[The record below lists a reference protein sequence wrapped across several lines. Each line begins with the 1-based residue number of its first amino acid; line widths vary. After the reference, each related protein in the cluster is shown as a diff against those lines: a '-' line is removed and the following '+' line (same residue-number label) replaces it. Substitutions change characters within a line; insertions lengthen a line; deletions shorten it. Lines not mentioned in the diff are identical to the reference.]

1 MELPKNSRN
10 PARVGQV
17 VGATLVAIS
26 GTVASIY
33 ALNRMLRH
41 RKTQALLDTL
51 PPSTDVGI
59 EDNTAEPA
67 DDEFDPAEVVDDT
80 RPEESLDTLTYE
92 QLYQRAQQQD
102 ITGRSSMRK
111 AELLTALRHADN
123 S

>member
-111 AELLTALRHADN
+111 AELLAALRHADN